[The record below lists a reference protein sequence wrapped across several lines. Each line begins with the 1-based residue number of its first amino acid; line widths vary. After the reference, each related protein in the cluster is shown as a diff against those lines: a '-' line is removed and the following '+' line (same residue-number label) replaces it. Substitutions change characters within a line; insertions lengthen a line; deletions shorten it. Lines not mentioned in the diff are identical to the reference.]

1 MSTTP
6 QVTKKSDKPTLSDKE
21 IDLIF
26 RKLEPYLR
34 VGLSLHAAALK
45 ADIPKSTV
53 YDLYAE
59 NEEFVVS
66 KQYSDQLSDNVK
78 RGIRRSLEEGK
89 YLHKGKHG
97 YYKDNNQL
105 LRPDSDN
112 YSLLKI
118 AWRQRLEGITLDE
131 VAANLNKSHYSQAVD
146 VGGHKHKPFKVTKNL
161 LSKLFRDPFYSGVLL
176 YGDEAVDLTSIYD
189 FVPMIEVSD
198 FLKIN
203 EHDKIAKVLKQR
215 LRGRKGGSVKADL
228 LRGLVNCGECDE
240 TMTTGITTKRLK
252 GEVTNYFYYRCGNP
266 NCKQFNK
273 SVRAKIIMDFV
284 VKFLEENKFTCKKIY
299 DHYVKEMGKTIKEKE
314 EELETQYRSLL
325 HYKKSIET
333 KIQQIKDLL
342 LENKESDIREIFTKD
357 LKAEEKKLIENAKA
371 IKEIKEAKNTN
382 KKAILT
388 YSEFL
393 ELFDSLP
400 VRFQK
405 EKTMKGRDYMIRK
418 IFSNFSVT
426 GKNVKGYELTEPYR
440 TFIAKG
446 FVTHGRDA
454 EIRTRGLTHPKGARY
469 QAAPR
474 PVTSSISAKNS

>member
-1 MSTTP
+1 
-6 QVTKKSDKPTLSDKE
+6 
-21 IDLIF
+21 
-26 RKLEPYLR
+26 
-34 VGLSLHAAALK
+34 
-45 ADIPKSTV
+45 
-53 YDLYAE
+53 
-59 NEEFVVS
+59 
-66 KQYSDQLSDNVK
+66 
-78 RGIRRSLEEGK
+78 
-89 YLHKGKHG
+89 
-97 YYKDNNQL
+97 
-105 LRPDSDN
+105 
-112 YSLLKI
+112 
-118 AWRQRLEGITLDE
+118 
-131 VAANLNKSHYSQAVD
+131 
-146 VGGHKHKPFKVTKNL
+146 
-161 LSKLFRDPFYSGVLL
+161 
-176 YGDEAVDLTSIYD
+176 
-189 FVPMIEVSD
+189 MIEVSD

-215 LRGRKGGSVKADL
+215 LRGREGGSVKADL

-405 EKTMKGRDYMIRK
+405 EKTMKGRDYLIRK